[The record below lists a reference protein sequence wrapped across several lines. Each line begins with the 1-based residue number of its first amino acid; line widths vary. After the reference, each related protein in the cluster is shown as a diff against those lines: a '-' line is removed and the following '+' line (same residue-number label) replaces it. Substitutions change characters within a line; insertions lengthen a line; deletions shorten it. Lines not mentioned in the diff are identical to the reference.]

1 MEKHTL
7 EGQFLDLEALVRALG
22 SRDNRCVTDKRIVD
36 TRVGHQV
43 RLELVQ
49 VDVES
54 TIESQRRGNGA
65 DDLGDEAVQVLV
77 AGTRDI
83 QVALADIVDS
93 FVVNQESAVRVL
105 DSAVGGED
113 GVVRLDDGS
122 GDTGS
127 RVDGELELA
136 LLAVLG
142 RETLEKESTETGT
155 STTTKGVEDQETLQ
169 GVAVV

>member
-1 MEKHTL
+1 M
-7 EGQFLDLEALVRALG
+7 RALG

-155 STTTKGVEDQETLQ
+155 STTTEGVEDQETLQ

>member
-1 MEKHTL
+1 M
-7 EGQFLDLEALVRALG
+7 RALG

>member
-1 MEKHTL
+1 M
-7 EGQFLDLEALVRALG
+7 RALG

-142 RETLEKESTETGT
+142 RETLETESTETGT

>member
-1 MEKHTL
+1 M
-7 EGQFLDLEALVRALG
+7 RALG

-54 TIESQRRGNGA
+54 TIKSQRRGNGA